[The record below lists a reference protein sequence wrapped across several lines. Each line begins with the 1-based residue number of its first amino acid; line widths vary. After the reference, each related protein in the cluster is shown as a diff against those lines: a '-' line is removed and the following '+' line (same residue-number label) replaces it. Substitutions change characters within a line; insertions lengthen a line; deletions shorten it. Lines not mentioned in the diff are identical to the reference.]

1 MLAAARRES
10 GQRLWRLAMASGTQ
24 CEFGTASP
32 LSTEQEAAK
41 RERRKQRRKQNREL
55 RERALGWQ
63 WSWDP
68 ALGKAHSTASAGVL
82 HRRTAS
88 CREEGDSEDA
98 VLFEALAGVP
108 KSSKERRKLSRAWKQ
123 WQAWQGQSSSGHS
136 SSMPGSSSSSSSSSG
151 RGSNSSDSS
160 RPGSAGTS
168 AGPRWGQADW
178 TWEELGQSSSSSGSE
193 FHWFSSWHEEAWY
206 AEGDERG
213 FCRGSTNRH
222 TRSGGDSGCGSGSGH
237 GTAAHPVR
245 HSMSLLQLEDSWLA
259 SRSRPLLRQA
269 YLAAAKDAHPDL
281 HAHGG
286 AGCAAAAELRFKD
299 IQAAYQALL
308 SMAA

>member
-1 MLAAARRES
+1 MQRCQRR
-10 GQRLWRLAMASGTQ
+10 
-24 CEFGTASP
+24 
-32 LSTEQEAAK
+32 STGSHPPTLQ

-68 ALGKAHSTASAGVL
+68 ALGKAHSTASAGDL
-82 HRRTAS
+82 RRRTTS
-88 CREEGDSEDA
+88 CREEDGDSEDA

-136 SSMPGSSSSSSSSSG
+136 SSMPCSSSSSG
-151 RGSNSSDSS
+151 RGSSSSDSS
-160 RPGSAGTS
+160 RPRPGSAGTS

-178 TWEELGQSSSSSGSE
+178 TWEELGQSSSSSSSE

-213 FCRGSTNRH
+213 FRQGSTNRH
-222 TRSGGDSGCGSGSGH
+222 TSPGGGSGCGSGRHSSGH

-259 SRSRPLLRQA
+259 SRSRPQLRQA

-281 HAHGG
+281 HTHGG

-308 SMAA
+308 SMAY